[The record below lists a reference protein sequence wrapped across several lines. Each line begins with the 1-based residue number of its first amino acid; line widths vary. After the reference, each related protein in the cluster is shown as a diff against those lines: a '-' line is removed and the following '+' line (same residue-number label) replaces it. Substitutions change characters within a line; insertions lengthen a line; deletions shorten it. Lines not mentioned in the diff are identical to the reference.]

1 MATVTPNYRLRQ
13 WEAKDRPDR
22 AGLNKNFETI
32 DTVLDQK
39 ANQALLNG
47 QLTSI
52 NSSIGSLQNTM
63 NSQISSLS
71 STMDSQ
77 FSSINSAIESLQG
90 RVNIVLGSYTGNSTF
105 PRTVYLGFTPRA
117 VLVECQNGRRSDTAN
132 AYGGLI
138 TPGMPLSFGEDAY
151 AEILTDSLRLNIV
164 QTYNQIN
171 VRGSVYTY
179 IAFG

>member
-1 MATVTPNYRLRQ
+1 MAKTTPNYRLRQ
-13 WEAKDRPDR
+13 WEAKEPPDR
-22 AGLNKNFETI
+22 AGLNENFETI

-52 NSSIGSLQNTM
+52 NSSIGSLQNAM
-63 NSQISSLS
+63 NSQI
-71 STMDSQ
+71 
-77 FSSINSAIESLQG
+77 SSINSAIESLQG
-90 RVNIVLGSYTGNSTF
+90 RVDIVLGSYTGNSTF
-105 PRTVYLGFTPRA
+105 PRTIYLGFTPRA

-138 TPGMPLSFGEDAY
+138 TPAMPLSFGEDAY
-151 AEILTDSLRLNIV
+151 AEILSDSLRLNIV

-171 VRGSVYTY
+171 VKGSRYTY